1 MSKKSEKKD
10 NYLKVFLLI
19 GIGLTLASIAFPFIV
34 NHFFS
39 DWEKS
44 GTFGDTFGALNAL
57 FSGLAFTGVI
67 VTILIQRTEL
77 KNQRLE
83 LSLQRTEM
91 RETRKEFLLNR
102 TTTLVYNQL
111 DRFDKALKEFKFNH
125 KGKEYIGNEAITFLD
140 DNKETVYKPYDKPED
155 EYRQEMKASLIKLIQ
170 LYSPNRKEIE
180 NFAHNAYNSVS
191 VLKRLIFKTQLE
203 VDQLNE
209 LKNLFYVNIGFI
221 NMGVIECISNVANN
235 ELEYLAIEDYDENNI
250 EVGELMRANIF
261 LKSIKEFYDL
271 RLTEENFDE
280 HKSKWQESVG
290 VNK

>member
-1 MSKKSEKKD
+1 MSNKNAKKD

-34 NHFFS
+34 HHFFS
-39 DWEKS
+39 DWAKS

-125 KGKEYIGNEAITFLD
+125 NDKEYIGNEA
-140 DNKETVYKPYDKPED
+140 
-155 EYRQEMKASLIKLIQ
+155 
-170 LYSPNRKEIE
+170 
-180 NFAHNAYNSVS
+180 
-191 VLKRLIFKTQLE
+191 
-203 VDQLNE
+203 
-209 LKNLFYVNIGFI
+209 
-221 NMGVIECISNVANN
+221 
-235 ELEYLAIEDYDENNI
+235 
-250 EVGELMRANIF
+250 
-261 LKSIKEFYDL
+261 
-271 RLTEENFDE
+271 
-280 HKSKWQESVG
+280 
-290 VNK
+290 